1 MRQSRAADRLK
12 EPAMTYTSMRID
24 RDGALARLTFT
35 QAARGNPIDATF
47 CAEFCDVANELSSD
61 PSVRAVLITAEG
73 KNFSFGG
80 DIAMFL
86 GQLDA
91 LPLQIKRWTAD
102 LHMGI
107 ARMQRMDA
115 PIVAAVHGVCAGGMA
130 GAMAGADIVVAETGS
145 RFVAA
150 YAGIGYCCDA
160 GSSIMLSRRMGLG
173 RARKFLLL
181 NETLDAEAAVAAGLV
196 DELVPAERL
205 AERAEAVAQQLASGP
220 TKAYGEIRRLLASAA
235 SETLDT
241 QLELEAQAL
250 SRVAASADAREGL
263 TAFGEKRKPQF
274 KGA

>member
-1 MRQSRAADRLK
+1 
-12 EPAMTYTSMRID
+12 MTYTAMRID
-24 RDGALARLTFT
+24 RDGGLARLTFI
-35 QAARGNPIDATF
+35 QPARGNPIDAAF

-61 PSVRAVLITAEG
+61 PAVRAVLITAEG

-115 PIVAAVHGVCAGGMA
+115 PIVAAIQGICAGGMA
-130 GAMAGADIVVAETGS
+130 GTMAGADIVIADTAS

-181 NETLDAEAAVAAGLV
+181 NETLDAEAALAAGLV
-196 DELVPAERL
+196 DELVAPEGL
-205 AERAEAVAQQLASGP
+205 AARAEAVAQQLASGP

-235 SETLDT
+235 SESLDA

-250 SRVAASADAREGL
+250 SRVSGTADAREGL
-263 TAFGEKRKPQF
+263 TAFGEKRRAQF
-274 KGA
+274 KGL